1 MAAATCRCSSVV
13 FVGNIPYHAGDEE
26 LRSACEEIGP
36 VVSLR
41 VAKDRDSGK
50 RRGYAFC
57 EYLDDE
63 TALSACRNLD
73 GRPLRGRDL
82 RVRLAD
88 RSSSSTS
95 SLLGGGSIDDHNQPV
110 GVAEATH
117 AATLL
122 VASSRPSAAV
132 TAFLAGM
139 SRRQMREML
148 DLVDAADATVVELA
162 RREYDGFATLIDQ
175 AKVLLDMVNK
185 DDTRT
190 GGAAARK
197 RHHHGESPEPAAA
210 GQEATKMRRLE
221 DGKFVP
227 GVACR

>member
-13 FVGNIPYHAGDEE
+13 FVGNIPYHASDEE

-41 VAKDRDSGK
+41 VAKDRESGK

-73 GRPLRGRDL
+73 GRSLRGRDL
-82 RVRLAD
+82 HVRLAD
-88 RSSSSTS
+88 RSSST
-95 SLLGGGSIDDHNQPV
+95 LLGGGSDDDRPV

-122 VASSRPSAAV
+122 VASRPSAAV

-139 SRRQMREML
+139 SRRQVREML
-148 DLVDAADATVVELA
+148 DVVAAADATVVELA
-162 RREYDGFATLIDQ
+162 RREYGGFATLLDQ
-175 AKVLLDMVNK
+175 AKVLLDMANK
-185 DDTRT
+185 DDCTR
-190 GGAAARK
+190 GAAARK
-197 RHHHGESPEPAAA
+197 RLHHGESPEPVAA